1 MLPIVTLLLQ
11 LPRLSFTNV
20 AKPELASASTGIA
33 ADGED
38 RRPAIPPSDILQAIA
53 AGRQYRAQHGDAGMD

>member
-11 LPRLSFTNV
+11 LPRLPFTNV

-38 RRPAIPPSDILQAIA
+38 RRPAIPPSDTLQAI